1 MSLALSE
8 PMADENTG
16 LTFAINFEDKFYHNV
31 TYHGYHSFSQKTS
44 NTTASYYYF
53 NSKLK
58 FFFNVWEANSVETIT
73 SMINAMCVLQW
84 PIRGSPPPTAK
95 GVCIRYFRTQLY
107 SGWRLFYLKHPWQSQ
122 THLSE
127 EVIFYVLTER

>member
-1 MSLALSE
+1 M
-8 PMADENTG
+8 
-16 LTFAINFEDKFYHNV
+16 
-31 TYHGYHSFSQKTS
+31 YHGYHSFSQKTS

-84 PIRGSPPPTAK
+84 PIRGSPPPKAK
-95 GVCIRYFRTQLY
+95 GGGECVYKILPY
-107 SGWRLFYLKHPWQSQ
+107 STLLWMKAVLSQ
-122 THLSE
+122 TPLAKPNPFVWGGYFLCANWKVKCISAIRFSILLHP
-127 EVIFYVLTER
+127 VFVVQT